1 MRLIESNFALKN
13 RNKTQMTENE
23 LSYKIIGSALEVHR
37 NLGVGL
43 LENAYEQALAY
54 ELKKSGFNVKQ
65 QLYLPLKYKEVN
77 IENAYI
83 VDLIVENKVVIE
95 IKSTLEVHPIFHSQL
110 LTYLKLTNLKL
121 GLLINFNTP
130 LIKDGIHRIVNNL

>member
-1 MRLIESNFALKN
+1 
-13 RNKTQMTENE
+13 MTENE
-23 LSYKIIGSALEVHR
+23 LSYKIIGSAIEVHK

-43 LENAYEQALAY
+43 LESTYELALAY
-54 ELKKSGFNVKQ
+54 ELKKIGFDIKQ
-65 QLYLPLKYKEVN
+65 QIYLPLQYKEVN
-77 IENAYI
+77 IENAYKI
-83 VDLIVENKVVIE
+83 DLLVENKVIIE
-95 IKSTLEVHPIFHSQL
+95 VKAVLEIHSVFNAQL